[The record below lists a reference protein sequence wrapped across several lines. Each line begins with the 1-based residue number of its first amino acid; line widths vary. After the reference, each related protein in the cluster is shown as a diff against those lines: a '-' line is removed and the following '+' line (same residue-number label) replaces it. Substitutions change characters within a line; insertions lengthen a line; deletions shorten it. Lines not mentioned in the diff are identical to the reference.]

1 MFKLKV
7 GKDVMFNELSEINSR
22 PKPFEFYSAKELWT
36 DEHTSKKMLDFHL
49 NESINLSSRTKD
61 FIDQSVSWIVSH
73 FDVGSNTSIIDF
85 GCGPGL
91 YTSLF
96 AENKAKV
103 AGVDFSKRSIEYARK
118 SADQKG
124 LNISYYQDDYLEFE
138 TDERFDIITMI
149 FCDYCVLSPGQ
160 RKKLLTRM
168 NKFLQPE
175 GKVLIDVFSV
185 SLFDSKSE
193 VATYEFNQPNNFWS
207 VNDYYG
213 FLNTFKYEEEKLT
226 LDKYTIVE
234 KDRTRVVY
242 NWLQHFSEES
252 IRAEF
257 EANGFVIERIYSDVA
272 GSEFSANSNE
282 IAIVAGKR
290 KGG

>member
-1 MFKLKV
+1 MFKLNV

-36 DEHTSKKMLDFHL
+36 DEHTSKKMLEFHL

-124 LNISYYQDDYLEFE
+124 LDISYYQDDYLEFE

-160 RKKLLTRM
+160 RKKLLARM

-193 VATYEFNQPNNFWS
+193 VATYEFNQLNNFWS

-257 EANGFVIERIYSDVA
+257 EANGFVIEQIYSDVA